1 MRKFLGVFLI
11 LSFNTFA
18 GTRTSP
24 LDEAKNSYLD
34 FSTEVWN
41 FRIDPEQMGE
51 QEGWANSDFDD
62 QGWNKIYAGEAWESQ
77 DFSYYNGHAWYRKK
91 VWIPE
96 EWRGSVVRFEV
107 DGVGDEY
114 DLFINGKNLGHKG
127 GGDFGSFYAWPS
139 RIDIQGALQYG
150 AFNTVAVRVI
160 DLGWSEGGGLWRR
173 VAIRRVIDLK
183 KFAHLIPRPVLDGY
197 AEWLVLYDKTWNLL
211 WENLSYGNSYNKYGK
226 VFLEEAFNEQI
237 YQWDSSFMT
246 IFAKYARQL
255 FPAIETLDNFYIKQ
269 KSDGYIQRSYSV
281 TSGDEAELS
290 TAKEPAVNPPLFAWA
305 ELEYAKYSG
314 DTGRLATVLP
324 KLEKYY
330 LWIKQHMRTPL
341 GQGLYYQTQLG
352 SGMDNTPRGDANGA
366 GWVDMSMQQALAAK
380 NLSEIAHILNLKEQE
395 ENWKS
400 EYEDLKNLINQKLWS
415 EKDNFY
421 YDLQKNGE
429 HAGVRHIGS
438 FWALIAGIP
447 DSQQAL
453 PFIGYLKNEKEFYR
467 KNLFPTLSASSPFYH
482 TSGAYWRGSVWAPTN
497 YMTIKGLE
505 KYQEPELAYEASV
518 NYLNLMTRVFHS
530 NIDPKRITALDRI
543 DGFLHTIWECYAPE
557 SDEPCSPG
565 ADKNYARANFV
576 GWSGLGPVA
585 LLIENIIGL
594 KLKGLSN
601 EIEWNL
607 REPTRIG
614 MENLYFGKNLARVSL
629 VADAEK
635 NAARTIHIRT
645 ETAFKLKI
653 NYKGKTLVKDISPG
667 NTDIAL

>member
-1 MRKFLGVFLI
+1 MRKFLGVFFL
-11 LSFNTFA
+11 LSLNVLGASAF
-18 GTRTSP
+18 SP
-24 LDEAKNSYLD
+24 LEEAKNSYLD
-34 FSTEVWN
+34 FSTETWS
-41 FRIDPEQMGE
+41 FRIDPEERGE
-51 QEGWANSDFDD
+51 QRGWANPDFDD
-62 QGWNKIYAGEAWESQ
+62 QSWDKIYAGEAWESQ
-77 DFSYYNGHAWYRKK
+77 GFSYYNGHAWYRKK

-96 EWRGSVVRFEV
+96 EWQGSVVRFEV

-114 DLFINGKNLGHKG
+114 DLFVEGKNVGHRG

-139 RIDIQGALQYG
+139 KVEIQEALHYG
-150 AFNTVAVRVI
+150 AFNTIAVKVI

-173 VAIRRVIDLK
+173 VAVRRVIDLK
-183 KFAHLIPRPVLDGY
+183 KFAHLIPHPIIEGHS
-197 AEWLVLYDKTWNLL
+197 EWLALYRKTWQIL

-246 IFAKYARQL
+246 VFAKYARQL

-269 KSDGYIQRSYSV
+269 KADGYIQRSYSV

-314 DTGRLATVLP
+314 ETERLAEVLP

-330 LWIKQHMRTPL
+330 MWIKQHLRTPY

-352 SGMDNTPRGDANGA
+352 SGMDNTPRGDSAEA
-366 GWVDMSMQQALAAK
+366 AWVDMSMQQALAAK
-380 NLSEIAHILNLKEQE
+380 NLSEICQLLNLKDQQAQ
-395 ENWKS
+395 WKT
-400 EYEDLKNLINQKLWS
+400 EYEELKALINQKLWS
-415 EKDNFY
+415 EKDHYY
-421 YDLQKNGE
+421 YDLQRNGE

-438 FWALIAGIP
+438 YWALLAGIP
-447 DSQQAL
+447 DSQQANS
-453 PFIGYLKNEKEFYR
+453 FIGYLKNDREFHR

-482 TSGAYWRGSVWAPTN
+482 LSGAYWRGSVWAPTN

-505 KYQEPELAYEASV
+505 QYNEPELAYEASV
-518 NYLNLMTRVFHS
+518 NYLDLMTRVYKS

-543 DGFLHTIWECYAPE
+543 DGFLHTLWECYAPE

-565 ADKNYARANFV
+565 ADKSYSRANFV

-585 LLIENIIGL
+585 LLIENVVGL

-614 MENLYFGKNLARVSL
+614 MENLYFGKNLAKVSL
-629 VADAEK
+629 VAEVEK
-635 NAARTIHIRT
+635 NSTRIVHVQS
-645 ETAFKLKI
+645 ETSFKLKI
-653 NYKGKTLVKDISPG
+653 NYKGKVLVKAITPG

>member
-1 MRKFLGVFLI
+1 MRKFLGVFFL
-11 LSFNTFA
+11 LSLNVLGASAF
-18 GTRTSP
+18 SP
-24 LDEAKNSYLD
+24 LEEAKNSYLD
-34 FSTEVWN
+34 FSTETWS
-41 FRIDPEQMGE
+41 FRIDPEERGE
-51 QEGWANSDFDD
+51 QRGWANPDFDD
-62 QGWNKIYAGEAWESQ
+62 QSWDKIYAGEAWESQ
-77 DFSYYNGHAWYRKK
+77 GFSYYNGHAWYRKK

-96 EWRGSVVRFEV
+96 EWQGSVVRFEV

-114 DLFINGKNLGHKG
+114 DLFVEGKNVGHRG

-139 RIDIQGALQYG
+139 KVEIQEALHYG
-150 AFNTVAVRVI
+150 AFNTIAVKVI

-173 VAIRRVIDLK
+173 VAVRRVIDLK
-183 KFAHLIPRPVLDGY
+183 KFAHLIPHPIIEGHS
-197 AEWLVLYDKTWNLL
+197 EWLALYRKTWQIL

-226 VFLEEAFNEQI
+226 VFLEEGFNEQI

-246 IFAKYARQL
+246 VFAKYARQL

-269 KSDGYIQRSYSV
+269 KADGYIQRSYSV

-290 TAKEPAVNPPLFAWA
+290 SAKEPAVNPPLFAWA

-314 DTGRLATVLP
+314 ETGRLAEVLP

-330 LWIKQHMRTPL
+330 MWIKQHMRTPY

-352 SGMDNTPRGDANGA
+352 SGMDNTPRGDSAEA
-366 GWVDMSMQQALAAK
+366 AWVDMSMQQALAAK
-380 NLSEIAHILNLKEQE
+380 NLSEICQLLNLQDQQAQ
-395 ENWKS
+395 WKT
-400 EYEDLKNLINQKLWS
+400 EYEELKSLINQKLWN
-415 EKDNFY
+415 EKDHYY
-421 YDLQKNGE
+421 YDLQRNGE

-438 FWALIAGIP
+438 YWALLAGIP
-447 DSQQAL
+447 DSQQATS
-453 PFIGYLKNEKEFYR
+453 FIGYLKNDREFHR

-482 TSGAYWRGSVWAPTN
+482 LSGAYWRGSVWAPTN

-505 KYQEPELAYEASV
+505 QYNEPELAYEASV
-518 NYLNLMTRVFHS
+518 NYLDLMTRVYKS

-543 DGFLHTIWECYAPE
+543 DGFLHTLWECYAPE

-565 ADKNYARANFV
+565 ADKSYSRANFV

-585 LLIENIIGL
+585 LLIENVVGL

-614 MENLYFGKNLARVSL
+614 MENLYFGKNLSRVSL
-629 VADAEK
+629 VAEVEK
-635 NAARTIHIRT
+635 NSTRIVRVQS
-645 ETAFKLKI
+645 ETSFKLKI
-653 NYKGKTLVKDISPG
+653 NYKGKVLVKIIKPG
-667 NTDIAL
+667 NT

>member
-1 MRKFLGVFLI
+1 MRKFLGVFFL
-11 LSFNTFA
+11 LSLNVLGASAF
-18 GTRTSP
+18 SP
-24 LDEAKNSYLD
+24 LEEAKNSYLD
-34 FSTEVWN
+34 FSTETWN
-41 FRIDPEQMGE
+41 FRIDPEEHGE
-51 QEGWANSDFDD
+51 QRGWANPDFDD
-62 QGWNKIYAGEAWESQ
+62 QSWDKIYAGEAWESQ
-77 DFSYYNGHAWYRKK
+77 GFSYYNGHAWYRKK

-96 EWRGSVVRFEV
+96 EWQGSVVRFEV

-114 DLFINGKNLGHKG
+114 DLFVEGKNVGHRG

-139 RIDIQGALQYG
+139 KVEIQEALHYG
-150 AFNTVAVRVI
+150 AFNTIAVKVI

-173 VAIRRVIDLK
+173 VAVRRVIDLK
-183 KFAHLIPRPVLDGY
+183 KFAHLIPHPIIEGHS
-197 AEWLVLYDKTWNLL
+197 EWLALYRKTWQIL

-226 VFLEEAFNEQI
+226 VFLEEGFNEQI

-246 IFAKYARQL
+246 VFAKYARQL

-269 KSDGYIQRSYSV
+269 KPDGYIQRSYSV

-290 TAKEPAVNPPLFAWA
+290 SAKEPAVNPPLFAWA

-314 DTGRLATVLP
+314 ETERLVEVLP

-330 LWIKQHMRTPL
+330 MWIKQHMRTSY

-352 SGMDNTPRGDANGA
+352 SGMDNTPRGDSAEA
-366 GWVDMSMQQALAAK
+366 AWVDMSMQQALAAK
-380 NLSEIAHILNLKEQE
+380 NLSEICQLLNLKDQQAQ
-395 ENWKS
+395 WKT
-400 EYEDLKNLINQKLWS
+400 EYEELRSLINQKLWS
-415 EKDNFY
+415 EKDHYY
-421 YDLQKNGE
+421 YDLQRNGE

-438 FWALIAGIP
+438 YWALLAEIP
-447 DSQQAL
+447 DSQQANS
-453 PFIGYLKNEKEFYR
+453 FIEYLKNDREFHR

-482 TSGAYWRGSVWAPTN
+482 LSGAYWRGSVWAPTN

-505 KYQEPELAYEASV
+505 QYNEPELAYEASV
-518 NYLNLMTRVFHS
+518 NYLDLMTRVYKS

-543 DGFLHTIWECYAPE
+543 DGFLHTLWECYAPE

-565 ADKNYARANFV
+565 ADKSYSRANFV

-585 LLIENIIGL
+585 LLIENVVGL

-614 MENLYFGKNLARVSL
+614 MENLYFGKNLAKVSL
-629 VADAEK
+629 VAEVEK
-635 NAARTIHIRT
+635 KSTRIVHVQS
-645 ETAFKLKI
+645 ETSFKLKI
-653 NYKGKTLVKDISPG
+653 NYKGKVLVKEITPG